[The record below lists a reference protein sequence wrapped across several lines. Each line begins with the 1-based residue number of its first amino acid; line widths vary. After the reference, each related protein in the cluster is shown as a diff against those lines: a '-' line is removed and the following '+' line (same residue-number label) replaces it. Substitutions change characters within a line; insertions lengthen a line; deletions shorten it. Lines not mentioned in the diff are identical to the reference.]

1 VQTFLFEFHLFS
13 CFVMSNYTGKSSM
26 DPDYNVDEAKSWFTR
41 PVREDHVYESFRAK
55 MERSTAQRN

>member
-1 VQTFLFEFHLFS
+1 
-13 CFVMSNYTGKSSM
+13 M

-55 MERSTAQRN
+55 MERSIAQRN